1 MVTASQQAGQA
12 ALPCLRCQSAAAEHA
27 VLWAITAARFVII
40 SAHQSYDA
48 EGFVGEHD
56 SVILS
61 CLAYLEPVSSQG

>member
-40 SAHQSYDA
+40 SAH
-48 EGFVGEHD
+48 
-56 SVILS
+56 
-61 CLAYLEPVSSQG
+61 